1 MKAEKTYVIKSTKI
15 REEAVKGPADSA
27 WTPQSPGD
35 KFLHLCTLV
44 LHPRIRGAREGLY

>member
-35 KFLHLCTLV
+35 KLLHLCRLA
-44 LHPRIRGAREGLY
+44 LHPRRKGAREGLY